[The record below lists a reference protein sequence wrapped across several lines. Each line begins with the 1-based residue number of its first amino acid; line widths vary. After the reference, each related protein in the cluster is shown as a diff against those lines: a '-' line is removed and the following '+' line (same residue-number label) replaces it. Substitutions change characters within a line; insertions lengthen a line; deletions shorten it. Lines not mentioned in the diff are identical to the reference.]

1 MSKKTH
7 GVHSIIINSIRLV
20 LVLIFISALMTE
32 SVIVEFFSIVAII
45 ITFLPA
51 ILHKYF
57 KISIPAKFEVLVL
70 MFIYGILFLGEVRTF
85 SQVWWWDTTLTLIAS
100 LILSLTAL
108 SILYVLYKENRIDTN
123 PLFIAILTFCFAV
136 AAGAVWEITE
146 FVIDAIIQSGLQ
158 PSLADTMMDQVV
170 NAIGALIVSTVGY
183 IYIKK
188 DKEILISTFIT
199 RLSKRNIGLFGPK
212 RKISQSKKAIEIINK
227 GESETIEFKSS
238 FRTNLHTKEF
248 DRRMEHSVLKTIT
261 AFLNTS
267 GGNLLVGVNDGGHIL
282 GLEADGFQSDDKL
295 GLHLTNLIKSHIGNE
310 YLPFIKFE
318 IIPITDKKILRIKCK
333 ESKKRVFLKFNNEQQ
348 FFVRNGAASIRLE
361 GEALVDYIQHKF

>member
-1 MSKKTH
+1 MQKLH
-7 GVHSIIINSIRLV
+7 GVHAIIINSIRFL
-20 LVLIFISALMTE
+20 LILIFLTALLTNSIIVQIFSAL
-32 SVIVEFFSIVAII
+32 ALA
-45 ITFLPA
+45 ITFLPT
-51 ILHKYF
+51 ILQRYF
-57 KISIPAKFEVLVL
+57 NISVPAKFEILLL

-100 LILSLTAL
+100 IVLSFTAL
-108 SILYVLYKENRIDTN
+108 SVLYVLYKENRIDTN

-136 AAGAVWEITE
+136 AAGAIWEILE
-146 FVIDAIIQSGLQ
+146 FSLDLFLKSGLQ
-158 PSLADTMMDQVV
+158 PSLADTMADQIV
-170 NAIGALIVSTVGY
+170 NAVGALIVSVIGY

-188 DKEILISTFIT
+188 GKEILVSTFIT
-199 RLSKRNIGLFGPK
+199 KLSQKNIILFGEKKKLAP
-212 RKISQSKKAIEIINK
+212 RKKAIKLINS

-248 DRRMEHSVLKTIT
+248 DRRMEHGVLKTIT

-282 GLEADGFQSDDKL
+282 GLEADAFQNDDKL
-295 GLHLTNLIKSHIGNE
+295 GLHLTNLIKAHIGNE

-318 IIPITDKKILRIKCK
+318 IIPITDKKILRITCK
-333 ESKKRVFLKFNNEQQ
+333 ESKKRVFLKISNEEQ
-348 FFVRNGAASIRLE
+348 FFVRNGPASVRLE